1 MRWGGRRDSEI
12 RELPRINGRDERTSV
27 AVAVAVAAERE
38 KKEEKIQFK
47 RKLYFHRLHLL
58 FFTPLSLSLP
68 YIYIR

>member
-12 RELPRINGRDERTSV
+12 RERPGINGRDERTSV
-27 AVAVAVAAERE
+27 AVAVVVAVAVERE

-58 FFTPLSLSLP
+58 FLSLSPLL
-68 YIYIR
+68 YIYM